1 MPGGRSQRPLF
12 DLLRDKTG
20 AEQRSHAPTANNPPA
35 PQSSPRT
42 APVVE
47 AKPVN
52 PNTSGTHAAASGTKP
67 RITSAMPQPVAADDF
82 SPESSTHSGTRSG
95 LTIPVNAIYIAP
107 VVVLVIVLAVWM
119 LGVRWGRNDA
129 ERALTDAGI
138 SLPVAPNDPL
148 ADPAQSSTSPPQ
160 STVPAPVTNPAP
172 QPQPNSAR
180 TDTGPGGVPL
190 DPKGKLISSRG
201 PIGAD
206 PRTKGLNYLHIAS
219 LPLDDAQNALAYLAQ
234 NKIEAIAVPMGVD
247 SGAQTAKNQSWYQV
261 VVLVG
266 ITGDEYRN
274 RDKPGRARQAE
285 ALIRKLGTQWKNDK
299 RGPSDFSKILWVRC
313 Q

>member
-1 MPGGRSQRPLF
+1 MTEINGADTAWVLVSCALVLLMTPGLALF
-12 DLLRDKTG
+12 YGGMVNSRNVLSTFMHSFIALGVMTIQWVVIGYSISFAPDIGNGLTG
-20 AEQRSHAPTANNPPA
+20 GLDH
-35 PQSSPRT
+35 
-42 APVVE
+42 VFLM
-47 AKPVN
+47 
-52 PNTSGTHAAASGTKP
+52 G
-67 RITSAMPQPVAADDF
+67 VAHD
-82 SPESSTHSGTRSG
+82 EVRSG

-219 LPLDDAQNALAYLAQ
+219 LPLEDAQNALAYLAQ

-274 RDKPGRARQAE
+274 RDKPGRAKQAE

>member
-20 AEQRSHAPTANNPPA
+20 AEQRSHAPPSSNPPA
-35 PQSSPRT
+35 SQPTPRT

-47 AKPVN
+47 AKPV
-52 PNTSGTHAAASGTKP
+52 AAATSNAATANTYKP
-67 RITSAMPQPVAADDF
+67 RVVSGMPRPAAADDF
-82 SPESSTHSGTRSG
+82 APESPAQQAPTRGG

-129 ERALTDAGI
+129 ERSLTDAGI

-148 ADPAQSSTSPPQ
+148 ADQAPSGTSKPQ
-160 STVPAPVTNPAP
+160 PSAPVPAANPAP
-172 QPQPNSAR
+172 QPPTNSAR

-190 DPKGKLISSRG
+190 DPKGKLLSSRG

-219 LPLDDAQNALAYLAQ
+219 LPLDDAQNALAQA
-234 NKIEAIAVPMGVD
+234 
-247 SGAQTAKNQSWYQV
+247 AKNQSWYQV

-274 RDKPGRARQAE
+274 RDKPGRAKQAE
-285 ALIRKLGTQWKNDK
+285 SLIRKLGSQWKNDK

>member
-1 MPGGRSQRPLF
+1 MPRPV
-12 DLLRDKTG
+12 
-20 AEQRSHAPTANNPPA
+20 PTDDPGSDPVAPPA
-35 PQSSPRT
+35 
-42 APVVE
+42 A
-47 AKPVN
+47 
-52 PNTSGTHAAASGTKP
+52 
-67 RITSAMPQPVAADDF
+67 
-82 SPESSTHSGTRSG
+82 RSG
-95 LTIPVNAIYIAP
+95 LTIPTNAIYIAP
-107 VVVLVIVLAVWM
+107 VVVLVLILAVWM

-138 SLPVAPNDPL
+138 SLPVAPTDPL
-148 ADPAQSSTSPPQ
+148 ADQQSSA
-160 STVPAPVTNPAP
+160 PA
-172 QPQPNSAR
+172 QPQPAAVPTASNPAASNAPR
-180 TDTGPGGVPL
+180 AETGPNGVPL
-190 DPKGKLISSRG
+190 DPKGKILSSRG
-201 PIGAD
+201 PLGAD

-274 RDKPGRARQAE
+274 RDKPGRAKQAE
-285 ALIRKLGTQWKNDK
+285 SLIRKLGSQWKNDK